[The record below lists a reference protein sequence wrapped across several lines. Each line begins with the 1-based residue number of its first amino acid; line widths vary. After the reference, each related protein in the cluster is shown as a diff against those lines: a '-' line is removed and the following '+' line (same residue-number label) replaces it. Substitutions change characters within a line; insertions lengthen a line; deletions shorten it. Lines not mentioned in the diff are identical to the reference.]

1 MMYPYHKRPI
11 TSGSLQNNKRIRIHL
26 KNTFDENNNDYTE
39 NMDNSPVKSAIN
51 FDQNQEIYIDSK

>member
-51 FDQNQEIYIDSK
+51 FD